1 MEPVNGASRGRQQQ
15 RRPTIND
22 VAAAAGMSRGTVS
35 RVLNGGR
42 DVSNAAMEA
51 VQKAMRQTGYVVNQH
66 ARSLVTQRSQSVAF
80 ILSEPQDRLFE
91 DPNFN
96 VLLHGCTQ
104 ALAAHDITLL
114 LTLAGSKDDR
124 KRAVRYLTA
133 GHVDGALLVS
143 THSGNPL
150 IEELVARNL
159 PVVACGKPLGY
170 ERSVAYVAVDERD
183 GAAQMVEHLRS
194 TGRRRIATI
203 TGPLDT
209 SGGVERL
216 AGYREVVGELDP
228 ALVVNGDY
236 TRAAGEAAMERLL
249 RQAPDLDAV
258 FVASDLMAAG
268 ALTVLQRAGKR
279 VPEDVAVGGFDDS
292 HIATTTHPHLTTI
305 RQSYPRIGA
314 EMVRLLLSQIEG
326 ESPAAVIIPTD
337 LVLRES
343 A

>member
-1 MEPVNGASRGRQQQ
+1 MNGTSAARGRPQ
-15 RRPTIND
+15 RQRPTIND
-22 VAAAAGMSRGTVS
+22 VAAAAGVSRGTVS

-42 DVSNAAMEA
+42 DVSTAAMEA

-104 ALAAHDITLL
+104 ALADHDITLL
-114 LTLAGSKDDR
+114 LTLAGGQEDR
-124 KRAVRYLTA
+124 KRVTRYLTA

-150 IEELVARNL
+150 IGELVARDL

-183 GAAQMVEHLRS
+183 GAAQMVGYLRS
-194 TGRRRIATI
+194 IGRRRIATI

-209 SGGVERL
+209 GGGIGRL
-216 AGYREVVGELDP
+216 EGYRDALGETDP
-228 ALVVNGDY
+228 GLIVNGDY
-236 TRAAGEAAMERLL
+236 TRRGGEAAMERLL
-249 RQAPDLDAV
+249 AQAPDLDAV

-268 ALTVLQRAGKR
+268 ALTALHRAGRR
-279 VPEDVAVGGFDDS
+279 VPDDVAVGGFDDS
-292 HIATTTHPHLTTI
+292 SIATASHPHLTTI
-305 RQSYPRIGA
+305 RQPYPRIST
-314 EMVRLLLSQIEG
+314 EMVRLLLGLIDGQ
-326 ESPAAVIIPTD
+326 SPSAVIVPTE
-337 LVLRES
+337 LVVRDS
-343 A
+343 T

>member
-1 MEPVNGASRGRQQQ
+1 MGTVTGAPTRRPQRQ
-15 RRPTIND
+15 RPTIND
-22 VAAAAGMSRGTVS
+22 VAAAAGVSRGTVS

-42 DVSNAAMEA
+42 DVSTSAMEA

-66 ARSLVTQRSQSVAF
+66 ARSLVTQRSQSIAF
-80 ILSEPQDRLFE
+80 ILSEAQDRLFE
-91 DPNFN
+91 DPNFS

-114 LTLAGSKDDR
+114 LTLAGSQDDR
-124 KRAVRYLTA
+124 KRVVRYLTA

-150 IEELVARNL
+150 IGELIAQDL

-183 GAAQMVEHLRS
+183 GAAQMVGYLRS
-194 TGRRRIATI
+194 IGRRRIATI

-209 SGGVERL
+209 GGGIGRL
-216 AGYREVVGELDP
+216 DGYRDVLGETDP
-228 ALVVNGDY
+228 RLVASGDY
-236 TRAAGEAAMERLL
+236 TRRGGEAAMEQLL
-249 RQAPDLDAV
+249 ASAPDLDAV

-268 ALTVLQRAGKR
+268 ALTALHRSGRR
-279 VPEDVAVGGFDDS
+279 VPDDVAVGGFDDS
-292 HIATTTHPHLTTI
+292 SIAIASHPHLTTV
-305 RQSYPRIGA
+305 RQPYPRISA
-314 EMVRLLLSQIEG
+314 EMVRLLLGLIDG
-326 ESPAAVIIPTD
+326 DSPSAVIVPAELIVRD
-337 LVLRES
+337 S